1 MFVHIREIE
10 EIKKIKALLNAKTLL
25 ITSSRVAK
33 ITTNSSDANV
43 EEYDYDY
50 HIKNDGTLEELKEQA
65 KEFVENLTK

>member
-1 MFVHIREIE
+1 
-10 EIKKIKALLNAKTLL
+10 LL
-25 ITSSRVAK
+25 ITSTRVAK